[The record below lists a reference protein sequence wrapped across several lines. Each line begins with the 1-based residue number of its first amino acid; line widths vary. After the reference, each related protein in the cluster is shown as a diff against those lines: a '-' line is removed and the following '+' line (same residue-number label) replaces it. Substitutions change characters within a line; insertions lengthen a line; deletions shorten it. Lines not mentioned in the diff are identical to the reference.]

1 MPEAA
6 RLDGLR
12 IVVTRPV
19 AQSEG
24 LAQALRAEG
33 AAVVLLPAVEIRVS
47 PDLTTLEQALRRL
60 EGYDWVIFTS
70 ANAVEITAERMQRI
84 GVPLAQLAGRRVAA
98 IGPATAAALTTRGV
112 QPDFVPTEFIGE
124 SLARGLGPLQG
135 KRILLPRA
143 EGARQALPA
152 GLVEQGASVDEIG
165 IYRAAT
171 PPAPPAGLRQLAQ
184 GVEAVTFTSPST
196 VRGFIQLA
204 RQAGLDPQKLPGTP
218 CLACIGP
225 ITAAA
230 ARREGLRAD
239 IVASRYTADGLVEA
253 LISHFQQEV
262 PACSN

>member
-1 MPEAA
+1 
-6 RLDGLR
+6 
-12 IVVTRPV
+12 
-19 AQSEG
+19 
-24 LAQALRAEG
+24 
-33 AAVVLLPAVEIRVS
+33 
-47 PDLTTLEQALRRL
+47 
-60 EGYDWVIFTS
+60 
-70 ANAVEITAERMQRI
+70 
-84 GVPLAQLAGRRVAA
+84 VAA

-112 QPDFVPTEFIGE
+112 QPAFVPPEFIGE
-124 SLARGLGPLQG
+124 SLAQGLGPLQG

-171 PPAPPAGLRQLAQ
+171 PPGAPAGLRQLAQ

-196 VRGFIQLA
+196 VEGFIQLA
-204 RQAGLDPQKLPGTP
+204 RQAGLDPQNLPGTP

-230 ARREGLRAD
+230 ARREGLRPD

-262 PACSN
+262 PACSS